1 MEIFMKIIKKKTY
14 QLMKNKG
21 KEMGKIKKKMLL
33 IGFILCFIVTGGLT
47 TYAGKAEYELIYS
60 HTGNKAITTWWA
72 AEEFKKRLEKY
83 SRDRIEVDINPS
95 GVMGSDV
102 KVIELVRMGQID
114 ICHTSAGNYASV
126 GRALMPFNLP
136 LLISGGP
143 TKWYML
149 LTGEIRDDINAR
161 FEKDGFKLLMLYH
174 QGMTRDLMTSK
185 KAIRKFEDGEGIK
198 LRSVASPINQAL
210 LSSWGLNPTPI
221 AWSESYT
228 AISQG
233 VVNGIYVD
241 PMSAEMSKISELIKY
256 VTRPGGALLL
266 SGAVMNLENY
276 NKLPTELRD
285 AVDRAAS
292 EAELWSY
299 GIEQTLKGRAVKAMQ
314 AKGVEFIDLS
324 PEDQAKYEKA
334 ARSIWEDLIKKLNL
348 DREFIKKVVKAGN
361 EISLD

>member
-1 MEIFMKIIKKKTY
+1 MKKRALVLGI
-14 QLMKNKG
+14 
-21 KEMGKIKKKMLL
+21 
-33 IGFILCFIVTGGLT
+33 ILCFIVTGGLT
-47 TYAGKAEYELIYS
+47 AYAAKAEYELIYS

-83 SRDRIEVDINPS
+83 SGDRIEVDINPA

-102 KVIELVRMGQID
+102 KVIEMVRMGQID

-136 LLISGGP
+136 LLISGGS
-143 TKWYML
+143 TEWFML
-149 LTGEIRDDINAR
+149 LTGDIRNDINAR

-185 KAIRKFEDGEGIK
+185 NPIRKFEDAKGIK
-198 LRSVASPINQAL
+198 IRSVASPINQAL
-210 LSSWGLNPTPI
+210 LGAWGLNPTPI
-221 AWSESYT
+221 AWSESYM

-256 VTRPGGALLL
+256 VTRLGGALLL

-276 NKLPTELRD
+276 KKLPADLRA
-285 AVDRAAS
+285 AVDRAS
-292 EAELWSY
+292 VEAELWAY
-299 GIEQTLKGRAVKAMQ
+299 GIEQELKGKAVKAME
-314 AKGVEFIDLS
+314 AKGVEFIQLS
-324 PEDQAKYEKA
+324 PEDQAKFEKA
-334 ARSIWEDLIKKLNL
+334 ARGIWEDLIKKLKL
-348 DREFIKKVVKAGN
+348 DREFIEKVVTAGKG
-361 EISLD
+361 ITLD

>member
-1 MEIFMKIIKKKTY
+1 MRKRLYVLSLAGLFVLMTCYAVFAADKT
-14 QLMKNKG
+14 K
-21 KEMGKIKKKMLL
+21 
-33 IGFILCFIVTGGLT
+33 
-47 TYAGKAEYELIYS
+47 LIYS

-72 AEEFKKRLEKY
+72 AEDFKNRLEKY
-83 SRDRIEVDINPS
+83 SEGLLEVDINPS

-102 KVIELVRMGQID
+102 KVIELVKMGQID

-136 LLISGGP
+136 FLITGGQE
-143 TKWYML
+143 KWYML
-149 LTGEIRDDINAR
+149 LTGEIRDTINKR
-161 FEKDGFKLLMLYH
+161 FEEDGFKLLMLYH
-174 QGMTRDLMTSK
+174 QGMTRDLMTSEK
-185 KAIRKFEDGEGIK
+185 PIRTFDDAKGIK

-241 PMSAEMSKISELIKY
+241 PMSAEMSKISEVVKY

-276 NKLPTELRD
+276 NKLSPELKE
-285 AVDRAAS
+285 AVDRAAT
-292 EAELWSY
+292 EAELWAY
-299 GIEQTLKGRAVKAMQ
+299 G
-314 AKGVEFIDLS
+314 LS
-324 PEDQAKYEKA
+324 
-334 ARSIWEDLIKKLNL
+334 RNS
-348 DREFIKKVVKAGN
+348 RER
-361 EISLD
+361 LLLP